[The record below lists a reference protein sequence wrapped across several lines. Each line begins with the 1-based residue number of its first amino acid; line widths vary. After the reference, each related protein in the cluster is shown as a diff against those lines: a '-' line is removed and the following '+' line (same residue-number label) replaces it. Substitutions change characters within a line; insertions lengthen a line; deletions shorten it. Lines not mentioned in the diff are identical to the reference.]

1 MKGVSSMKDTTNTMF
16 LKVKCADCGNSQTV
30 FDRTNIKISCTVCGA
45 TLALPKG
52 GKAIIKGEVVGRLDS
67 DLEQK

>member
-1 MKGVSSMKDTTNTMF
+1 MKETINTKF

-30 FDRTNIKISCTVCGA
+30 FDRTNIKISCSVCGA

-52 GKAIIKGEVVGRLDS
+52 GKAIIKGEVIGRLDT